1 MKFFINVILLCL
13 AFNIHAQVPQTMSYQ
28 GVLTNENGNAVADGS
43 YKLKFELHTTPN
55 NGTIPWQETH
65 ENVPVINGLFNVILG
80 SINPLDIS
88 FDELYFLAISVNDGE
103 RLEPFTPLTSVP
115 YSLGLA
121 DSIVVGSKIAT
132 GQVVRSLNGLTDN
145 VQLLEGSNI
154 TITPRGSDLVIS
166 ATGGGG
172 GDITSVS
179 VGEGLAGGGEEG
191 DVLITLADSGITAI
205 KIAKSQ
211 VVRSI
216 NAITDEVTI
225 AGAGGAIV
233 TTRNDSII
241 INAGSGGDVTG
252 IQQIQNTDNS
262 LTITNATGP
271 TTNISVK
278 SLGITT
284 DKLGN
289 RAVTT
294 AKIAD
299 GAVSTNKIAN
309 SAITAS
315 KLAASA
321 RPWAVSGNDMFSTVS
336 GDIGIGTN
344 NPLSKL
350 DLRGDLRFDGLLNLP
365 KGSRG
370 FNLFY
375 NDDFFPGSLDAVVF
389 EHYANNS
396 TAPGTG
402 MAFGLTNSTGVMD
415 TTMVL
420 RFFSNKSYVGIGMSR
435 PRTQL
440 HVGRGSDVSVTGG
453 GYLTLGKVSSANI
466 GIDNNEIMAR
476 NNGATATLNLNINGG
491 TVAIGG
497 PTTMNGGSDVAL
509 AGGGFLTLGSTSAQ
523 NIGIDNNEIMARNNG
538 AASTLFLNADGG
550 KVSIR
555 TLSGASTED
564 VNITGS
570 MKLDVGATENLIFK
584 ASASGTDPAIYPT
597 KSEFGLV
604 GKSGNE
610 FFNVR
615 SKRFYAESSFNYL
628 AYSDRRIKEDIRPIP
643 SAMAVIEQ
651 LNGVKYAIKREH
663 YYKAGARGGSEA
675 ERTQQLG
682 FVAQDVEKV
691 LPQLVQVDE
700 ETGLKTV
707 GYMGL
712 IPVLVE
718 ALKEQQTMIQ
728 KLTARIEELEK

>member
-1 MKFFINVILLCL
+1 
-13 AFNIHAQVPQTMSYQ
+13 
-28 GVLTNENGNAVADGS
+28 
-43 YKLKFELHTTPN
+43 
-55 NGTIPWQETH
+55 
-65 ENVPVINGLFNVILG
+65 
-80 SINPLDIS
+80 
-88 FDELYFLAISVNDGE
+88 
-103 RLEPFTPLTSVP
+103 
-115 YSLGLA
+115 
-121 DSIVVGSKIAT
+121 
-132 GQVVRSLNGLTDN
+132 
-145 VQLLEGSNI
+145 
-154 TITPRGSDLVIS
+154 
-166 ATGGGG
+166 
-172 GDITSVS
+172 
-179 VGEGLAGGGEEG
+179 
-191 DVLITLADSGITAI
+191 
-205 KIAKSQ
+205 
-211 VVRSI
+211 
-216 NAITDEVTI
+216 
-225 AGAGGAIV
+225 
-233 TTRNDSII
+233 
-241 INAGSGGDVTG
+241 
-252 IQQIQNTDNS
+252 
-262 LTITNATGP
+262 
-271 TTNISVK
+271 
-278 SLGITT
+278 
-284 DKLGN
+284 
-289 RAVTT
+289 
-294 AKIAD
+294 
-299 GAVSTNKIAN
+299 
-309 SAITAS
+309 
-315 KLAASA
+315 
-321 RPWAVSGNDMFSTVS
+321 
-336 GDIGIGTN
+336 
-344 NPLSKL
+344 
-350 DLRGDLRFDGLLNLP
+350 
-365 KGSRG
+365 
-370 FNLFY
+370 
-375 NDDFFPGSLDAVVF
+375 
-389 EHYANNS
+389 
-396 TAPGTG
+396 
-402 MAFGLTNSTGVMD
+402 
-415 TTMVL
+415 
-420 RFFSNKSYVGIGMSR
+420 
-435 PRTQL
+435 
-440 HVGRGSDVSVTGG
+440 
-453 GYLTLGKVSSANI
+453 
-466 GIDNNEIMAR
+466 
-476 NNGATATLNLNINGG
+476 
-491 TVAIGG
+491 
-497 PTTMNGGSDVAL
+497 MNGGSDVAL